1 MKLYPRGANQAV
13 LETHPARIL
22 FSYRTPVAAHTNGRY
37 IRTEQHL
44 SRTTSRHISQWLRA
58 CNQDPAEVDE
68 VPQAE
73 LDALADPPAQRAA
86 PVCGSTT
93 DRDTTAANS

>member
-1 MKLYPRGANQAV
+1 MLDTGR
-13 LETHPARIL
+13 ARIL

-37 IRTEQHL
+37 IRTEEHY
-44 SRTTSRHISQWLRA
+44 SRTTSRHISQWLRE
-58 CNQDPAEVDE
+58 CNALDSTDT
-68 VPQAE
+68 VPQAV
-73 LDALADPPAQRAA
+73 LDALADPPAQPAA